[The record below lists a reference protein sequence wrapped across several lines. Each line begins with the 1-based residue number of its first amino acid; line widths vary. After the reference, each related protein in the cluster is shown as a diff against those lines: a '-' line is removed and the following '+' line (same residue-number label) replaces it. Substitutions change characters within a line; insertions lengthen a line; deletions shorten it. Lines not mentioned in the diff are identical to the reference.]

1 VSPTDVSVITPHA
14 AHTLKSPVL
23 WVDCRDDAERA
34 ISVINVDAISEKE
47 FQKHRH
53 RVEDTAERA
62 VVVAYC
68 TIGYRSAQ
76 FCLQNPGAINLEG
89 GILNW
94 IHAGYPIWGPDGE
107 PSTRVHVW
115 SEQFKTYV
123 PQGFSTVVYS
133 RAAVALQLPRI
144 LLRNVMGM

>member
-1 VSPTDVSVITPHA
+1 MI
-14 AHTLKSPVL
+14 

-34 ISVINVDAISEKE
+34 VSVINVDAVSEKD

-53 RVEDTAERA
+53 RVEDTAEGA

-76 FCLQNPGAINLEG
+76 FCSRNPGAVNLEG

-94 IHAGYPIWGPDGE
+94 INAGYPICGPEGG
-107 PSTRVHVW
+107 PSKNVHVW
-115 SEQFKTYV
+115 SEQFKDYV
-123 PQGFSTVVYS
+123 PEGFGTVVYS

-144 LLRNVMGM
+144 LLRNVTGM